1 MCVVAEKLERIGI
14 EKGIEKGMEMGRME
28 ERANTEREKHRAMI
42 AEQEVLEL
50 RRELERLKNSR
61 S

>member
-1 MCVVAEKLERIGI
+1 MCVVVEKLERI
-14 EKGIEKGMEMGRME
+14 GIEKGMEMGRME
-28 ERANTEREKHRAMI
+28 EQANTEREKHRAMI